1 MWKELSGE
9 IVIIGRE
16 MHPDGTT
23 CDKFAK
29 LRLFKTCA
37 NLTQWILSLF
47 EVAYEFLF
55 IENYQENIYF
65 FRGLESVCDKL

>member
-1 MWKELSGE
+1 MKKLLMQALEELSGE

-29 LRLFKTCA
+29 LLLFKTCA
-37 NLTQWILSLF
+37 NQT
-47 EVAYEFLF
+47 YK
-55 IENYQENIYF
+55 Y
-65 FRGLESVCDKL
+65 KLK

>member
-1 MWKELSGE
+1 MKELSGE

-29 LRLFKTCA
+29 LLLFNTCA
-37 NLTQWILSLF
+37 NRTYKYIC
-47 EVAYEFLF
+47 VVMVVEFH
-55 IENYQENIYF
+55 IGAVEI
-65 FRGLESVCDKL
+65 R

>member
-1 MWKELSGE
+1 MDFRMDFRMDYGLQNRFHPIVWKELSGE

-37 NLTQWILSLF
+37 N
-47 EVAYEFLF
+47 
-55 IENYQENIYF
+55 
-65 FRGLESVCDKL
+65 